1 MTAPRRLLAG
11 TLGLGIAVV
20 SSTLVAGPA
29 SAALPAKAGKQTVEG
44 KLSWTVVRT
53 YKDDGDPANPSRE
66 TREENVEENHTLQVK
81 ALRDPGFTRTYVFEP
96 KKTEYTYSYTMTSLS
111 REYTFGQLG
120 CERTTEAT
128 SAGSGKTGITPSVFG
143 KYNPDKDVLVIDKRT
158 KGISVGAGLPG
169 TGTTT
174 TVQRG
179 VGLSPCQD
187 GQWTDPLDQSG
198 STSLNDSRQVC
209 LPSGLKRPPSSYR
222 PLFGKWNN
230 KKKRFD
236 FACTDTFTSTNE
248 TTKITVSGSLKYKR

>member
-11 TLGLGIAVV
+11 TIGLGIAAV
-20 SSTLVAGPA
+20 SSMLVAGPA
-29 SAALPAKAGKQTVEG
+29 SATLPAKAGKQTVEG

-53 YKDDGDPANPSRE
+53 YKDEGDATNPSRE
-66 TREENVEENHTLQVK
+66 TREESVQENHTLQVK
-81 ALRDPGFTRTYVFEP
+81 AQRDPRFTRTYVFKR
-96 KKTEYTYSYTMTSLS
+96 KKAAYTYDYTMTSLS
-111 REYTFGQLG
+111 RDYTFGQLG
-120 CERTTEAT
+120 CETTTEAN
-128 SAGSGKTGITPSVFG
+128 SAGSGMTDATPSVFG

-198 STSLNDSRQVC
+198 STSLNDSRNVC
-209 LPSGLKRPPSSYR
+209 LPRGLKKPATSYR

-230 KKKRFD
+230 NKKRFD
-236 FACTDTFTSTNE
+236 FACTATFTSTYE
-248 TTKITVSGSLKYKR
+248 TTRITISGSLKYKR